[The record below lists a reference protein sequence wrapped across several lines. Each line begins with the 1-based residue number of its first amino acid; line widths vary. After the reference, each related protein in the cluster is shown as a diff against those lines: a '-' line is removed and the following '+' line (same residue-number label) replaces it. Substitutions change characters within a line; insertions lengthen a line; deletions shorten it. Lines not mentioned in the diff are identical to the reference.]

1 MADTIGYSGGGNPCL
16 DSAPFLSRLDACVA
30 GWPSSP
36 NWKVL
41 MLVQGLSKAAPTAPI
56 SGGGGGAG
64 IQRDPTADLAP
75 WRPSAG
81 DVWDRKKAAHLLRRA
96 GFGGN
101 LEEIDAVV
109 ALGLDRTVD
118 LLLSPSTQ
126 TLKEYGVAVLPHGEL
141 LNLTYSLAARRA
153 LWIHEAVHT
162 LHPLKEK
169 MAVFW
174 HDHFSV
180 GSENQQSA
188 ATLTRHINIFRQHGL
203 GNFRDVL
210 IEVTRDPAM
219 LYWLDNNVNGARG
232 IINENYG
239 RELLELYSIGVTG
252 GYTQNDVVQAATC
265 LTGWSLTGFDQFL
278 YNARNHIAGN
288 KTVLGVNIPSAGMA
302 EVFQLIDI
310 LLNHQLGGKWQAA
323 EYVGRKIW
331 EYFVAENPDPA
342 LVTELANRWKAVNY
356 DIRSL
361 MSIILRSTFFY
372 GAGAY
377 RQLVKS
383 PMDFVCGAIRGTRAS
398 IGSYSTL
405 GNRVQAMGLP
415 LMAYTNPAGLEEGAG
430 WIDSSTMIAR
440 ANFAN
445 ELSQVSTADGVR
457 AGLDV
462 FREIVRYNLTTA
474 DQIVD
479 HYLALLV
486 DGDVP
491 PFVRTVLIEFM
502 NRIDSGSSPFQLTA
516 AKVNEKV
523 RGLVHLIMSLPE
535 YQVN

>member
-1 MADTIGYSGGGNPCL
+1 
-16 DSAPFLSRLDACVA
+16 
-30 GWPSSP
+30 
-36 NWKVL
+36 
-41 MLVQGLSKAAPTAPI
+41 MLLQGSSKAAPAAPV
-56 SGGGGGAG
+56 SGAGGGFG
-64 IQRDPTADLAP
+64 IQRDPIADLAP

-118 LLLSPSTQ
+118 LLLTPST
-126 TLKEYGVAVLPHGEL
+126 TGVKEYGFAVLPNGEL
-141 LNLTYSLAARRA
+141 LNLTYSLASRRA
-153 LWIHEAVHT
+153 MWIHEAVST
-162 LHPLKEK
+162 LYPLKEK
-169 MAVFW
+169 MALFW

-180 GSENQQSA
+180 GSDSVQSA
-188 ATLTRHINIFRQHGL
+188 ATLSRHINLFRQFGL
-203 GNFRDVL
+203 GSFRDIL
-210 IEVTRDPAM
+210 IEVSRDPAM
-219 LYWLDNNVNGARG
+219 LYWLDNNVNGLRG
-232 IINENYG
+232 VVNENYG

-252 GYTQNDVVQAATC
+252 GYTQNDVVQAARC
-265 LTGWSLTGFDQFL
+265 LTGWSLTGFDQFF
-278 YNARNHIAGN
+278 YNASYHLAGA

-302 EVFQLIDI
+302 EGFQLIDV
-310 LLNHQLGGKWQAA
+310 LLNHRVNGKWQAA

-342 LVTELANRWKAVNY
+342 LVTELANRWKAANY
-356 DIRSL
+356 DVRSL

-372 GAGAY
+372 GPGAY

-405 GNRVQAMGLP
+405 GARVQAMGLA

-430 WIDSSTMIAR
+430 WIDSSTVIAR

-445 ELSQVSTADGVR
+445 ELSQVSTTDGVR

-491 PFVRTVLIEFM
+491 VFVRTVLIEFM
-502 NRIDSGSSPFQLTA
+502 NRIDTGPSPFVLTP

-535 YQVN
+535 YQVS